1 MTVSNPQRLRV
12 AIVGGGIAGLTL
24 AIALSRNA
32 PHLDVVVYE
41 ATSTFGAVGAGIGM
55 WPRVWDALKGLGLCD
70 TLDLHVDTSCSDA
83 RFHYRKSDQCDG
95 IPFGVSEMPLR
106 SIHRADFLDA
116 LLKSPPVSLKILF
129 SKRLTRYTDIDGEQV
144 TLYFTDGSIETC
156 DVLLAADGI
165 KSSVRQQMYHSLSLS
180 AIVLDKPKE
189 SEIFHR
195 CQQPTW
201 TGQVAYRAM
210 IPRRE
215 LQQRHPSHPSL
226 HTPCIYSGKHKVR
239 HIVDDFSSDSQM
251 VNVVVLMSRPT
262 MQDTSQATSGH
273 SSTHTSTAELL
284 RHFSGWESLVIDLLQ
299 MLKMPSRW
307 VINTIES
314 LPTYVSGR
322 VGLLGDAAHAMTPH
336 QASGAG
342 QGIEVCQKSVE
353 IKPVSYSPSDQDAF
367 VLSSLLS
374 LPEISSRTL
383 PLALKVY
390 DEIRR
395 PFSQDILHKSVETG
409 RLYFMQTGTMA
420 EIPTGTPLRKA
431 LQKQADDIRGTFK
444 WTNERDI
451 SQSAQLAVD
460 LFRKRLH
467 QQTPLERDL

>member
-1 MTVSNPQRLRV
+1 
-12 AIVGGGIAGLTL
+12 
-24 AIALSRNA
+24 
-32 PHLDVVVYE
+32 
-41 ATSTFGAVGAGIGM
+41 
-55 WPRVWDALKGLGLCD
+55 
-70 TLDLHVDTSCSDA
+70 
-83 RFHYRKSDQCDG
+83 
-95 IPFGVSEMPLR
+95 
-106 SIHRADFLDA
+106 
-116 LLKSPPVSLKILF
+116 
-129 SKRLTRYTDIDGEQV
+129 
-144 TLYFTDGSIETC
+144 
-156 DVLLAADGI
+156 
-165 KSSVRQQMYHSLSLS
+165 
-180 AIVLDKPKE
+180 
-189 SEIFHR
+189 
-195 CQQPTW
+195 
-201 TGQVAYRAM
+201 
-210 IPRRE
+210 
-215 LQQRHPSHPSL
+215 
-226 HTPCIYSGKHKVR
+226 
-239 HIVDDFSSDSQM
+239 
-251 VNVVVLMSRPT
+251 
-262 MQDTSQATSGH
+262 
-273 SSTHTSTAELL
+273 
-284 RHFSGWESLVIDLLQ
+284 
-299 MLKMPSRW
+299 
-307 VINTIES
+307 
-314 LPTYVSGR
+314 
-322 VGLLGDAAHAMTPH
+322 MTPH